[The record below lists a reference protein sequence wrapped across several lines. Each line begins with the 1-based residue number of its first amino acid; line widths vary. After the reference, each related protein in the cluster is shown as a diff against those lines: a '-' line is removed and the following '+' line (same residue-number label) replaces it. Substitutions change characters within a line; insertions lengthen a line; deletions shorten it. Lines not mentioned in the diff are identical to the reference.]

1 IAAIGLVVAGVTAR
15 HRLPGWL
22 RMLLAVALVG
32 YVLAGARF
40 SLGRDTACALLAAM
54 LAIKPIEL
62 SSVRDARSLLG
73 FAMFAPFSTFLLDQ
87 GPLSLLLALAG
98 VALALAAL
106 MRVADLESGDLLRA
120 ASPWRRLLRVWRLV
134 AIGLPLALAAFWL
147 FP

>member
-1 IAAIGLVVAGVTAR
+1 
-15 HRLPGWL
+15 
-22 RMLLAVALVG
+22 
-32 YVLAGARF
+32 
-40 SLGRDTACALLAAM
+40 

-106 MRVADLESGDLLRA
+106 LRVADLESGDLLRA

-147 FP
+147 FPRIATPLWGVPERALARPGLSDHMSPGEWID